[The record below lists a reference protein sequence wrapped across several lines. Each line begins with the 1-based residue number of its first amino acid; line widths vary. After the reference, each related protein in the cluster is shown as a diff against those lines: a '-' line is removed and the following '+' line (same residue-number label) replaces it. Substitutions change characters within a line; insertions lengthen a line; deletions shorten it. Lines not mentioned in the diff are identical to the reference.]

1 MGEDLS
7 VAAGMRMPR
16 GRSRFLRS
24 PHEHSL
30 RRHPV
35 VGAWSGAVATDDVGV
50 RAAPI
55 RGYAWELADSPS
67 IDDLDINAAGLASGR
82 LASR

>member
-1 MGEDLS
+1 
-7 VAAGMRMPR
+7 MPR
-16 GRSRFLRS
+16 CASRFLRS

-35 VGAWSGAVATDDVGV
+35 VGAWPGAVATRDDVGV

-55 RGYAWELADSPS
+55 GGYSGELADSVA
-67 IDDLDINAAGLASGR
+67 IDDLDITAAGLASRR
-82 LASR
+82 LVSR